1 VFPGRWSQV
10 ASLPRE
16 QGKAAGMGDAGEGA
30 RAADAQ
36 DRGEVG
42 DPVSAVGCGGERE
55 REAGR

>member
-1 VFPGRWSQV
+1 
-10 ASLPRE
+10 
-16 QGKAAGMGDAGEGA
+16 MGDAGDGA
-30 RAADAQ
+30 RAADAR